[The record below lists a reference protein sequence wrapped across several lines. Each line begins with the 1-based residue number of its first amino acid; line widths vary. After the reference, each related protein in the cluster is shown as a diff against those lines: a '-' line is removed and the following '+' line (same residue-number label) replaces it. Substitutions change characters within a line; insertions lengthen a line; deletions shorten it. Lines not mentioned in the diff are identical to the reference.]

1 MSGAF
6 PSTPTPRDVVIRS
19 QQNTIVST
27 TASGRRQARQ
37 IDGQRFALTLRFPV
51 MTRAEFAPILAFI
64 MKQRSQLESFT
75 YTPATMEDTRGSAA
89 TVISVNGAHSAG
101 DTTIDVDGMGNNLTG
116 VLKAGDFIRFTGG
129 DFIRFTGQSKVYM
142 VVEDLSS
149 NGSGAGTITIEP
161 PLRSNLSDNT
171 VLIYSNV
178 DFTVGLTSDIQE
190 FNIGTSLYYQYE
202 VDLVEVL

>member
-1 MSGAF
+1 MSGTF

-75 YTPATMEDTRGSAA
+75 YTPATMENTRGSAA

-101 DTTIDVDGMGNNLTG
+101 DTTIDVDGMGNNLNG
-116 VLKAGDFIRFTGG
+116 VLKAGDFIRFTGQ
-129 DFIRFTGQSKVYM
+129 TKVYM
-142 VVEDLSS
+142 VVEDLNS

-161 PLRSNLSDNT
+161 PLRSSLSDNT
-171 VLIYSNV
+171 VLIYNNV